1 MKDTVPGLPSQNG
14 PVPEMNRRTE
24 ARKVVTV
31 NTIVAD
37 KVGLARGQV
46 TNISRRGCELS
57 LTKTLR
63 REQYITLKVYIQ
75 DGPAIQIDL
84 GKVRWVEEARTGIE
98 FLRLSQQHK
107 LGLHRLCLEQ
117 GEYSWGPKCP
127 RVTLHT
133 CSSRGSIQ
141 HRAALEPGLRIP

>member
-1 MKDTVPGLPSQNG
+1 MDG
-14 PVPEMNRRTE
+14 PVPEMNRRKET
-24 ARKVVTV
+24 RKVVSV

-37 KVGLARGQV
+37 KVGLARGHV

-63 REQYITLKVYIQ
+63 REQFLTLKVYLQ

-84 GKVRWVEEARTGIE
+84 GKVRWVEEERAGVV

-107 LGLHRLCLEQ
+107 LGLYRLCAEQITLPLE
-117 GEYSWGPKCP
+117 
-127 RVTLHT
+127 
-133 CSSRGSIQ
+133 
-141 HRAALEPGLRIP
+141 A

>member
-1 MKDTVPGLPSQNG
+1 MKDTVPGPPSQDG
-14 PVPEMNRRTE
+14 HVPEMNRRME

-63 REQYITLKVYIQ
+63 REQYITLKVYPKN
-75 DGPAIQIDL
+75 GPAIQIDL
-84 GKVRWVEEARTGIE
+84 GKVRWVEETRTGIE
-98 FLRLSQQHK
+98 FLSLSGQHT
-107 LGLHRLCLEQ
+107 LGLYRLCVQQ
-117 GEYSWGPKCP
+117 GELPLG
-127 RVTLHT
+127 T
-133 CSSRGSIQ
+133 
-141 HRAALEPGLRIP
+141 